1 MRRTERPPA
10 ALLSLLVLL
19 LLLFA
24 APAFAQEDE
33 EEEEYEEESAFM
45 GYLGRAGTNALGG
58 MNGLITAP
66 ADPVAASIEPPEAL
80 GEGVGGH
87 LLGFGAGM
95 LQMDEQWEGVPSHWS
110 IYLHVADVDAAVARA
125 VELGGSCCVPAFD
138 VPGVG
143 RIARLDDPS
152 GAGFY
157 VMTPSPQG

>member
-95 LQMDEQWEGVPSHWS
+95 LQMPYRVMMGGVD
-110 IYLHVADVDAAVARA
+110 VALA
-125 VELGGSCCVPAFD
+125 LVPAM
-138 VPGVG
+138 PMVG
-143 RIARLDDPS
+143 PLPRYKVIP
-152 GAGFY
+152 Y
-157 VMTPSPQG
+157 THPEE